1 MPNGAISNGATLA
14 MGSAV
19 AGAEKVGEQR
29 SGRASGQIPP
39 QQLSNVQLNVI
50 LTKIQEMRG
59 IVVNGLYSSRR
70 QETT

>member
-1 MPNGAISNGATLA
+1 LPNGAISNGATLA

-29 SGRASGQIPP
+29 SGRTSGQIPP